1 MILNSKNLAITMVL
15 VFLVFNHFIG
25 LAWEVVKTLIYCV
38 LFMFLLKHIS
48 PDLYNYLMN
57 IVDIKN
63 FKFSNIPKTF
73 ISFVKKIM
81 SLIPFINQQCPKDK
95 VKVKEETESENQ

>member
-1 MILNSKNLAITMVL
+1 
-15 VFLVFNHFIG
+15 
-25 LAWEVVKTLIYCV
+25 
-38 LFMFLLKHIS
+38 
-48 PDLYNYLMN
+48 
-57 IVDIKN
+57 VDIKN